1 MIISRRQ
8 FIAAAGG
15 VLALG
20 PTGGWAQQE
29 SKKARIAFVHP
40 AFAVNTL
47 NESGDNP
54 WRAFFSELRS
64 LGYVEGKNLVIE
76 RVSGTGISAQRYGE
90 LAREALNSNPDLIV
104 TGGFP
109 SVQLLMAT
117 TNTTPIVAMV
127 NDPVATGLVASLARP
142 GGNLT
147 GVVVDA
153 GLELWE
159 KRFQLLREV
168 IPSASAVGFLLPRDF
183 WDQPYSR
190 SIRQSAE
197 RLGITLT
204 LVGLGIPIEEQEIKR
219 AFANLREQQLAALV
233 INEGPVTL
241 THSRLIVQLAQDAR
255 LPALYPYREF
265 VDTGGLMAYSVD
277 LRSLTRHAAHQVDQ
291 ILKGAAP
298 AEIPFLQAT
307 NYHLSIN
314 LKTAKALD
322 LTVPSTLLAR
332 ADEVIE

>member
-1 MIISRRQ
+1 VIIRRRQ
-8 FIAAAGG
+8 FIVAAGG
-15 VLALG
+15 ILVAG
-20 PTGGWAQQE
+20 PTAGWAQQD
-29 SKKARIAFVHP
+29 SKTARIAFIHP
-40 AFAVNTL
+40 AFAANTL
-47 NESGDNP
+47 NETGDNP
-54 WRAFFSELRS
+54 WRAFFSELRT
-64 LGYVEGKNLVIE
+64 LGYVEGKNLIIE
-76 RVSGTGISAQRYGE
+76 RVSGTGISAQRCGE
-90 LAREALNSNPDLIV
+90 LARGALNSNPDLIV
-104 TGGFP
+104 TAGFP
-109 SVQLLMAT
+109 SVQPLMAA

-168 IPSASAVGFLLPRDF
+168 IPSASTVGFLLPRDF
-183 WDQPYSR
+183 WDQPYGR

-219 AFANLREQQLAALV
+219 AFANRHEQHLAALV

-241 THSRLIVQLAQDAR
+241 THRRLIVQLAQDAS
-255 LPALYPYREF
+255 LPALYPYRDF
-265 VDTGGLMAYSVD
+265 VETGGFIAYSVD
-277 LRSLTRHAAHQVDQ
+277 VLSLTRHAAHQVDQ
-291 ILKGAAP
+291 ILKGAGP
-298 AEIPFLQAT
+298 AEMPFFQAT

-314 LKTAKALD
+314 LKTAKALG
-322 LTVPSTLLAR
+322 LTVPPSLLVR

>member
-1 MIISRRQ
+1 MWPISGWSQ
-8 FIAAAGG
+8 EPIN
-15 VLALG
+15 
-20 PTGGWAQQE
+20 PT
-29 SKKARIAFVHP
+29 KIAFIHP

-47 NESGDNP
+47 NETGDNP
-54 WRAFFSELRS
+54 WRAFFVELRA

-76 RVSGTGISAQRYGE
+76 RVSGNGISTQRYLE
-90 LAREALNSNPDLIV
+90 LAREAVNSKPNLIV
-104 TGGFP
+104 TAGFP
-109 SVQLLMAT
+109 TVELLKGL

-127 NDPVATGLVASLARP
+127 NDPVATGLAASLSRP

-168 IPSASAVGFLLPRDF
+168 IPSASVVGFLVPRDF
-183 WDQPYSR
+183 WEKPYSR
-190 SIRQSAE
+190 AIRQSAE
-197 RLGITLT
+197 KAGITLT
-204 LVGLGIPIEEQEIKR
+204 LVGLGIPIGEQEIR
-219 AFANLREQQLAALV
+219 SAFANLREQNLAALV
-233 INEGPVTL
+233 VNEGPVTL
-241 THSRLIVQLAQDAR
+241 THRALIVQLAQDAR

-265 VDTGGLMAYSVD
+265 VETGGLMAYSVD
-277 LRSLTRHAAHQVDQ
+277 VLSLTRHAARQVDQ

-298 AEIPFLQAT
+298 AEMPFVQAS

-314 LKTAKALD
+314 LKTANSLG
-322 LTVPSTLLAR
+322 LTVPPSLLAR